1 MASSEPHLF
10 AAILTIASADVDTHV
25 HSTCSDHVQ
34 AQVANLMYGGD
45 GDIEAVEAL
54 LILSEWA
61 TIWQPSPT
69 STGKGLEDRS
79 TWMLVGM
86 GVRLAVYL
94 GLEHTSFRTNDPSK
108 MTADHYR
115 RRLVWT
121 ACYMADR
128 QVSIRVG
135 KGFWSRG
142 PGPTSF
148 FESKDFPS
156 LKPKHQG
163 DTDYANIFKANL
175 ELINILSNIKD
186 VLYGHGMKLILS
198 SGIYVKYIDDF
209 RTAIRTWHSV
219 YMHGLNGGACPPYLK
234 VTLLILYDYIRLYC
248 NAFALQA
255 SFPKLSGNGPYVSVG
270 QMPDARFIY
279 EAVDAAKSLLTT
291 INNFVD
297 PQNCLRYLP
306 LRFYLYIIYSTVF
319 LYKATG
325 TMSTEEKDAV
335 TRMVGETVMCLRK
348 SSTNTSHIGTRY
360 AKLISLLWRRPP
372 KQKEP
377 APINVGPTST
387 PNGTAFPPTVPSN
400 DVSEN
405 DLSINAF
412 SWLDLSAVG
421 DFATRN
427 NSVSLSFPDFDV
439 PDTNN
444 SYMDAFADNQQQ
456 QWFNNESPSFVF

>member
-1 MASSEPHLF
+1 MVSAEPHLF
-10 AAILTIASADVDTHV
+10 AAIMTIASADIDGVVHESCSEHV
-25 HSTCSDHVQ
+25 RGQLSE
-34 AQVANLMYGGD
+34 LMYGGD

-61 TIWQPSPT
+61 TIWQPTKS

-79 TWMLVGM
+79 AWMLVGM
-86 GVRLAVYL
+86 AVRLAVYL
-94 GLEHTSFRTNDPSK
+94 GLEHTSFRTNDPK
-108 MTADHYR
+108 NIAPYHYR

-148 FESKDFPS
+148 FEAKDFPS
-156 LKPKHQG
+156 LQPKKNG
-163 DTDYANIFKANL
+163 DTDYASIFKANL
-175 ELINILSNIKD
+175 ELINIFSNIKD

-209 RTAIRTWHSV
+209 RTAIRSWHSV
-219 YMHGLNGGACPPYLK
+219 YMHGLTGNSCPPYLR

-255 SFPKLSGNGPYVSVG
+255 SLPKLGSKGIYSSVG

-291 INNFVD
+291 VNNFVD
-297 PQNCLRYLP
+297 PENCLRYLP

-319 LYKATG
+319 LYKATS
-325 TMSTEEKDAV
+325 TMSREEKDAV
-335 TRMVGETVMCLRK
+335 THMIGETVICLRK
-348 SSTNTSHIGTRY
+348 SSTTSSHIGTRY
-360 AKLISLLWRRPP
+360 AKLVSLLWRRPP
-372 KQKEP
+372 KQKDVVRHVEP
-377 APINVGPTST
+377 AST
-387 PNGTAFPPTVPSN
+387 PNSTTYQPTIGSQDHPEADMSM
-400 DVSEN
+400 
-405 DLSINAF
+405 NAF

-427 NSVSLSFPDFDV
+427 NSVSLSFPDLDIA
-439 PDTNN
+439 DTNN
-444 SYMDAFADNQQQ
+444 NYADTFAGGQT
-456 QWFNNESPSFVF
+456 QWSNNESPSFIF